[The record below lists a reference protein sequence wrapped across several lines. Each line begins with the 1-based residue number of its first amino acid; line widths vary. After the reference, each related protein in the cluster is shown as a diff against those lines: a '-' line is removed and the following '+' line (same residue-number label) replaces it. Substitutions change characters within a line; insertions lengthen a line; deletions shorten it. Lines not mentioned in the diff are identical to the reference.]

1 MNDTAMGS
9 VSNLDLVRQAV
20 EGAKGL
26 DLDDT
31 FLEPGE
37 CLAQS
42 GDAEQSLVAVV
53 SGIVA
58 AYRSNP
64 QGKEQI
70 TSLFFPGDL
79 VVTGRLGAPWKVTIK
94 ALAAAQVRHLTKPA
108 LQALFQE
115 RPQLAYNLFQALC
128 EDMSRREDRLHRLLT
143 LPVEC
148 RVASFLI
155 DLGQRLGRME
165 GQVLCVPLPIRRS
178 EVAEFLCVRTETL
191 SRLVSRWRREGMI
204 ELRGP
209 RYIRIP
215 DPRKLTW
222 RPGAS
227 AA

>member
-1 MNDTAMGS
+1 MNDTAKGE
-9 VSNLDLVRQAV
+9 VSNLELVRQAV

-26 DLDDT
+26 DLEDT
-31 FLEPGE
+31 YLEPGQ
-37 CLAQS
+37 CLAQC
-42 GDAEQSLVAVV
+42 GDAEQALVAVV

-58 AYRSNP
+58 AYRTNP
-64 QGKEQI
+64 LGKEQI

-79 VVTGRLGAPWKVTIK
+79 VVTGRLGVPWKVTIK
-94 ALAAAQVRHLTKPA
+94 ALAAAQVRHLTRPA
-108 LQALFQE
+108 LQTLFQE
-115 RPQLAYNLFQALC
+115 RPRLAYNLFQALC

-155 DLGQRLGRME
+155 DLGHRLGRME